1 MQENA
6 STFHIASGVSY
17 NSKRLAPDEIS
28 AMVDRLCTVK
38 PADSNDPGKLHVSV
52 SLGLH

>member
-1 MQENA
+1 
-6 STFHIASGVSY
+6 VSY

-52 SLGLH
+52 SPGLQ